1 MSIPEIVTDGP
12 LVVAAG
18 VSALAGFVSF
28 LSPCVLPL
36 VPGYVSYVTGIAGAD
51 LDAALGTDPS
61 GRPVPAREPVPA
73 GSVAAGS
80 VAAGSV
86 GDGSVKDGSVVDAG
100 SVTTA
105 TRAAPTGARPA
116 RRTRGQVRG
125 RMLAG
130 SVLFVA
136 GFSAVFTLLAFAT
149 GGIGGFLLE
158 HETTLQRVV
167 GALVV
172 VFGLG
177 YLGVLP
183 GLQREARVRWLPA
196 SGLAGAPLLGAVF
209 GLGWIPCVGPTLGAV
224 LGLAAVQGGA
234 GRGALLALAYCV
246 GLGVPFVVFAL
257 GFRRVLGAFAAVRRH
272 SGWVVRIG
280 GVLLI
285 AVGAALLFGVWDD
298 AVIWI
303 RSVFSVGG
311 LAL

>member
-1 MSIPEIVTDGP
+1 MSIPDLVADGP

-18 VSALAGFVSF
+18 VSVVAGLVSF

-61 GRPVPAREPVPA
+61 GRPVAAPEASA
-73 GSVAAGS
+73 AAG
-80 VAAGSV
+80 G
-86 GDGSVKDGSVVDAG
+86 
-100 SVTTA
+100 VTTA
-105 TRAAPTGARPA
+105 ARPVA
-116 RRTRGQVRG
+116 GRLTLGRVRG

-130 SVLFVA
+130 SLLFVA

-149 GGIGGFLLE
+149 GGLGGFLFE
-158 HETTLQRVV
+158 HQTTLQRVI

-209 GLGWIPCVGPTLGAV
+209 GLGWVPCIGPTLGAV

-234 GRGALLALAYCV
+234 GRGVFLALAYCV
-246 GLGVPFVVFAL
+246 GLGVPFVLFAL
-257 GFRRVLGAFAAVRRH
+257 GFRRLLGAFAAVRRH
-272 SGWVVRIG
+272 SVWVVRIG

-285 AVGAALLFGVWDD
+285 AVGVALLFGFWDD
-298 AVIWI
+298 MVIWI
-303 RSVFSVGG
+303 RGVFGVGEVII
-311 LAL
+311 

>member
-1 MSIPEIVTDGP
+1 MSIPDLVTDGP
-12 LVVAAG
+12 LIAAAG
-18 VSALAGFVSF
+18 VSALAGLVSF

-51 LDAALGTDPS
+51 LDAALGSDPS
-61 GRPVPAREPVPA
+61 GRAVQRRVTAAEVVGSDDAENA
-73 GSVAAGS
+73 GGVA
-80 VAAGSV
+80 V
-86 GDGSVKDGSVVDAG
+86 
-100 SVTTA
+100 A
-105 TRAAPTGARPA
+105 TRDEPPSRAR
-116 RRTRGQVRG
+116 VRG
-125 RMLAG
+125 RVLAG

-158 HETTLQRVV
+158 HEATLQRVV
-167 GALVV
+167 GALVI

-234 GRGALLALAYCV
+234 GRGALLALAYCA
-246 GLGVPFVVFAL
+246 GLGVPFVLFGL
-257 GFRRVLGAFAAVRRH
+257 GFRRLLGGFAAVRRN
-272 SGWVVRIG
+272 SRWVVRIG
-280 GVLLI
+280 GVLLVV
-285 AVGAALLFGVWDD
+285 VGAALLLGFWDD
-298 AVIWI
+298 LVIWV
-303 RSVFSVGG
+303 RSVFGVGG
-311 LAL
+311 VPL

>member
-1 MSIPEIVTDGP
+1 VSIPELVTDGP

-18 VSALAGFVSF
+18 VSALAGLVSF

-61 GRPVPAREPVPA
+61 GRPVAAADTTADTTSA
-73 GSVAAGS
+73 GVAASGS
-80 VAAGSV
+80 ATIAGAASSGGGAVA
-86 GDGSVKDGSVVDAG
+86 
-100 SVTTA
+100 TA
-105 TRAAPTGARPA
+105 TRSAAPGTRPE
-116 RRTRGQVRG
+116 RRRWTRGQARG

-158 HETTLQRVV
+158 HEATLQRVV
-167 GALVV
+167 GALVII
-172 VFGLG
+172 FGLG

-234 GRGALLALAYCV
+234 GRGAVLALAYCV
-246 GLGVPFVVFAL
+246 GLGVPFVLFAL
-257 GFRRVLGAFAAVRRH
+257 GFRRLLGAFATVRRH

-285 AVGAALLFGVWDD
+285 AVGAALLFGFWDD
-298 AVIWI
+298 AVIWV
-303 RSVFSVGG
+303 RSAYGVGEV
-311 LAL
+311 AL

>member
-1 MSIPEIVTDGP
+1 MSVADLVTDGP
-12 LVVAAG
+12 LVAAAG
-18 VSALAGFVSF
+18 VSALAGLVSF

-51 LDAALGTDPS
+51 LDAALGSDPS
-61 GRPVPAREPVPA
+61 GRPVAAEAPAAEAPA
-73 GSVAAGS
+73 GETAGAAGTAA
-80 VAAGSV
+80 VAGGAV
-86 GDGSVKDGSVVDAG
+86 A
-100 SVTTA
+100 TA
-105 TRAAPTGARPA
+105 TRVGIRPD
-116 RRTRGQVRG
+116 RRRWTRGRVRG
-125 RMLAG
+125 RVLAG

-158 HETTLQRVV
+158 HEATLQRVV

-234 GRGALLALAYCV
+234 GRGALLALAYCA
-246 GLGVPFVVFAL
+246 GLGVPFVLFGL
-257 GFRRVLGAFAAVRRH
+257 GFRRLLGGFAAVRRN
-272 SGWVVRIG
+272 SRWVVRIG
-280 GVLLI
+280 GVLLV
-285 AVGAALLFGVWDD
+285 AVGAALMLGVWDD
-298 AVIWI
+298 LVIWI
-303 RSVFSVGG
+303 RSVYGVGEV
-311 LAL
+311 AL

>member
-1 MSIPEIVTDGP
+1 MSLPSLVTDGP

-18 VSALAGFVSF
+18 VSALAGLVSF

-51 LDAALGTDPS
+51 LDAALGSDPS
-61 GRPVPAREPVPA
+61 GRPVVPVPA
-73 GSVAAGS
+73 TADIYADHGTTVGSVERGAGS
-80 VAAGSV
+80 TG
-86 GDGSVKDGSVVDAG
+86 
-100 SVTTA
+100 TLL
-105 TRAAPTGARPA
+105 APPRPV
-116 RRTRGQVRG
+116 RSRIRVRG
-125 RMLAG
+125 RVLLG

-136 GFSAVFTLLAFAT
+136 GFTTVFTLLAFAT
-149 GGIGGFLLE
+149 GGVGGFLLE
-158 HETTLQRVV
+158 HQQTLERVV
-167 GALVV
+167 GGLVI

-234 GRGALLALAYCV
+234 VRGAVLAVAYCV
-246 GLGVPFVVFAL
+246 GLGVPFVVFGL
-257 GFRRVLGAFAAVRRH
+257 GFRRVLGGFASVRRH
-272 SGWVVRIG
+272 SKWVVRIG

-285 AVGAALLFGVWDD
+285 AVGAALLFGVWDEL
-298 AVIWI
+298 VIWV
-303 RSVFSVGG
+303 RSTIGAGG
-311 LAL
+311 VLL